1 VFGRVHGARAQ
12 PDDERPR
19 REMSMSSAWSKLRSD
34 PIGTARRAWEKLV
47 AGRLRY
53 ARKGDYDASRY
64 WSDRFSK
71 HGTSLRGAGDE
82 GLGQADNEAEYAKA
96 ARIFRGLIATAAI
109 DFGTGTTLEIGC
121 GPGFYT
127 NELVSLGAADLVAY
141 DITDVLFPE
150 LRTKFPGVEF
160 RRGDITADP
169 IEGTYDRAVMID
181 VLEHIVNDE
190 KLNNGLRNIAGS
202 IKPGGPFVVGP
213 VLNQPRGKRHLYY
226 VRFWTVD
233 DIAAALPEWEIASR
247 VDFRDGQLLV
257 LRRSAQS

>member
-1 VFGRVHGARAQ
+1 
-12 PDDERPR
+12 
-19 REMSMSSAWSKLRSD
+19 MSSAWSKLRSD
-34 PIGTARRAWEKLV
+34 PTGTARRAWEKLI
-47 AGRLRY
+47 AGRFRY

-96 ARIFRGLIATAAI
+96 AQIFRGLIASAEI
-109 DFGTGTTLEIGC
+109 DFGKGNTLEIGC

-127 NELVSLGAADLVAY
+127 NELVSLGATDLVAY
-141 DITDVLFPE
+141 DITDVLFAE
-150 LRTKFPGVEF
+150 LRNKFPDVDF
-160 RRGDITADP
+160 RQGDITADP

-181 VLEHIVNDE
+181 VLEHIVNEE
-190 KLNNGLRNIAGS
+190 KLTSGLRNIAGT
-202 IKPGGPFVVGP
+202 INADGPFVVGP
-213 VLNQPRGKRHLYY
+213 VLNQQHGKRHLYY

-233 DIAAALPEWEIASR
+233 DIRTALPEWDIASR

-257 LRRSAQS
+257 LRRRTQP